1 VGHSDWSCGNVRVRR
16 SAPCSGHALGEAA
29 AVVVSAAFDWD
40 SLAAR
45 PEAVLA
51 GMSAGSHTLG
61 GSTSTAPPSLEQV
74 SAFLGDYD
82 RARAARFTVAQR
94 AAAAAAACWVL
105 AYNARCE
112 LSLLGPDAEPADGT
126 ALLALRLVGRGYLD
140 LDF

>member
-1 VGHSDWSCGNVRVRR
+1 M
-16 SAPCSGHALGEAA
+16 
-29 AVVVSAAFDWD
+29 VVSAAFDWD

-61 GSTSTAPPSLEQV
+61 GSTSTAPPSLGQV

-112 LSLLGPDAEPADGT
+112 LSLLGPDAEPAGGS